1 MVGGAWRNMSIGG
14 MEVVWKCWSVCV
26 PGAFLLTV
34 LHPAM
39 LISVSQ
45 TLIMQ
50 VSVPEM
56 PSISQ
61 GHWVAQL
68 QGVPLTV
75 YFMLASSNSST
86 SISSMTTPS
95 WGPSHIHSFL
105 PEFFLHLG

>member
-1 MVGGAWRNMSIGG
+1 MVKGLMVGGAWRNMSNGG

-34 LHPAM
+34 LHPAV

-45 TLIMQ
+45 TLITQ

-56 PSISQ
+56 PSVSQ
-61 GHWVAQL
+61 GRWVAQL

-75 YFMLASSNSST
+75 YFMLVSSDSST
-86 SISSMTTPS
+86 SVSSMAAPS
-95 WGPSHIHSFL
+95 WLQAHSL
-105 PEFFLHLG
+105 SLT